1 MDMYATQIS
10 EAAAAAGSGLASAPG
25 AASSL
30 GMAPVQSAV
39 EEWIDFAIL
48 CQQMQ

>member
-10 EAAAAAGSGLASAPG
+10 EAAAAAGSGSG
-25 AASSL
+25 VASSSAT
-30 GMAPVQSAV
+30 APVQSTV